1 MVLPNFRDQ
10 GVAGDWKSA
19 IKTSQARIVE
29 IIPNCSPGRI
39 IFVVPWGQDMKDQ
52 REREIQISSKEI
64 HKESK

>member
-1 MVLPNFRDQ
+1 MVLPNFSDQRVARD
-10 GVAGDWKSA
+10 WRSA
-19 IKTSQARIVE
+19 IKTSQTRIVE
-29 IIPNCSPGRI
+29 IIPNCAPERM